1 MAKASDL
8 VAGRVRELRA
18 SKGWSQEK
26 LAEAAGLSKDAVSRI
41 ERGDRGPRL
50 DTLEQIAKAVG
61 TTLAK
66 LVDFGEPT
74 PRPSLQDERLRS
86 LERSL
91 EQVDPWLAQ
100 SLIRAIQIV
109 VQAGVRAHDQHQRTR
124 KRRPKKAK
132 KSSKGAHP
140 APLSRRRPS
149 SEPRHA

>member
-91 EQVDPWLAQ
+91 EQIDSWLSQ
-100 SLIRAIQIV
+100 SLIRAVQIV
-109 VQAGVRAHDQHQRTR
+109 VKAGVRANDQRQRTR
-124 KRRPKKAK
+124 RGHRGKAK
-132 KSSKGAHP
+132 KRAKKRAS
-140 APLSRRRPS
+140 
-149 SEPRHA
+149 PR